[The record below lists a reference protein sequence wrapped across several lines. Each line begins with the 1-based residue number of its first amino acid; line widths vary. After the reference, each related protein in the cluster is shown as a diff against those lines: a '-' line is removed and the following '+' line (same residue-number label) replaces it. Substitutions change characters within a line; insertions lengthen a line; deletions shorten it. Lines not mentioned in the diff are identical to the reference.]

1 MTARPRTLCAR
12 NNDSKTVMPMIARA
26 RRFAAVVLAARG
38 VFLPALVV
46 LPSIAVGQL
55 PSEQVPSLAP
65 MIERVSPAVVN
76 ISISGRIAYSETDP
90 LFRRFLPDE
99 PDREVT
105 SSGSG
110 VIVDADR
117 GYILTNH
124 HVVANADR
132 IMVTLFD
139 GRSMVAETIGSDASS
154 DLAVLKI
161 DARDLTQ
168 IEFGDS
174 DRVRVGD
181 FVVAI
186 GNPFGLSHT
195 VTSGIVSGL
204 GRSSISPD
212 QNAYENFIQTDASI
226 NPGNS
231 GGALVGLK
239 GELLG
244 INSAI
249 LSRNGGN
256 IGIGFAIPVNM
267 ARYVMSELVSIGKV
281 RWGAL
286 GVRITAVTPEVA
298 TARGLPT
305 TRGAVVA
312 SVGPGT
318 AAARAGL
325 RINDVIVSIDDDPVR
340 DAGSLRAAIG
350 LRPPGER
357 VRIGIIRD
365 GKPQVLEATLGDA
378 EEATRLLTTLETETP
393 RSLLDGVELEPTQ
406 VGAETSGL
414 LVVQLDA
421 ASLAAR
427 RGLRSGDVI
436 TRINEQPV
444 SGLDEARAIA
454 ANAESL
460 VLDVARGGRTL
471 SIVIGA
477 R

>member
-1 MTARPRTLCAR
+1 
-12 NNDSKTVMPMIARA
+12 MIARA
-26 RRFAAVVLAARG
+26 RRFAAVALAARSA
-38 VFLPALVV
+38 FLPALAA
-46 LPSIAVGQL
+46 LPTVAVAQL

-76 ISISGRIAYSETDP
+76 ISISGRIGFPFDQEDP
-90 LFRRFLPDE
+90 LFRRFLPE
-99 PDREVT
+99 ESDREVT

-110 VIVDADR
+110 VIVDAER

-124 HVVANADR
+124 HVVANAER
-132 IMVTLFD
+132 ITVTLFD
-139 GRSMVAETIGSDASS
+139 GRSMVAEPIGSDVKS

-204 GRSSISPD
+204 GRSNISPD
-212 QNAYENFIQTDASI
+212 QDAYENFIQTDASI

-231 GGALVGLK
+231 GGALVGLN

-267 ARYVMSELVSIGKV
+267 ARYVMGELIDGGKV
-281 RWGAL
+281 RWGGL
-286 GVRITAVTPEVA
+286 GVRINPVTPEVA
-298 TARGLPT
+298 SARGLPT

-318 AAARAGL
+318 AAERAGL
-325 RINDVIVSIDDDPVR
+325 RVNDVIVSIDDEAVR

-378 EEATRLLTTLETETP
+378 EETTRLLTALDAAGE

-406 VGAETSGL
+406 RGAETAGL

-421 ASLAAR
+421 ASAAAR
-427 RGLRSGDVI
+427 RGLRSGDII
-436 TRINEQPV
+436 TRINDQPV

-454 ANAESL
+454 ANADSL
-460 VLDVARGGRTL
+460 VLDVARDGRSL

>member
-1 MTARPRTLCAR
+1 
-12 NNDSKTVMPMIARA
+12 MIARA
-26 RRFAAVVLAARG
+26 RRFAAVALVARGAFLAALA
-38 VFLPALVV
+38 VSSSA
-46 LPSIAVGQL
+46 AVGQI
-55 PSEQVPSLAP
+55 PSEHVPSLAP

-76 ISISGRIAYSETDP
+76 ISITGRVSFGQDDP

-99 PDREVT
+99 PEREVT

-110 VIVDADR
+110 VIVDAER
-117 GYILTNH
+117 GYVLTNH
-124 HVVANADR
+124 HVIANAQR
-132 IMVTLFD
+132 ITVTLFD

-231 GGALVGLK
+231 GGALVGLN

-267 ARYVMSELVSIGKV
+267 ARYVMSELIEVGKV

-286 GVRITAVTPEVA
+286 GVRINAVTPEIA

-305 TRGAVVA
+305 TRGAVVVA
-312 SVGPGT
+312 VGPGT

-325 RINDVIVSIDDDPVR
+325 RVDDVIVSIDDQGIR

-350 LRPPGER
+350 LRPPGAR

-365 GKPQVLEATLGDA
+365 GEPRTLEATLGDA
-378 EEATRLLTTLETETP
+378 EETTRLLTALDAAGAT
-393 RSLLDGVELEPTQ
+393 SLLDGVELEPTQ
-406 VGAETSGL
+406 QGAETTGL
-414 LVVQLDA
+414 LVVQIDA
-421 ASLAAR
+421 ASAAAR

-436 TRINEQPV
+436 TRINGEPV
-444 SGLDEARAIA
+444 SGLDEAKTIA
-454 ANAESL
+454 ANADAL
-460 VLDVARGGRTL
+460 VLDVARDGRSL
-471 SIVIGA
+471 SIVIDA